1 MSARVHQSPIHQ
13 SRVNLSKIYARVNLF
28 TMILFM
34 LCGTTVATPKLGSSL
49 PAHPWQGKTLENK
62 LEPSAENS
70 RYWVALYSHDC
81 GDMGEI
87 WNALLAQNLPI
98 QAVNAEETYSAAP
111 KSLETSKNVW
121 RGPSATQFSR
131 ALKVRVYPTVLL
143 LEGERIVGLW
153 EPTSGTSFGEYLA
166 RMTLN

>member
-1 MSARVHQSPIHQ
+1 MP
-13 SRVNLSKIYARVNLF
+13 
-28 TMILFM
+28 FM
-34 LCGTTVATPKLGSSL
+34 LCSTTLATPKLGSSL
-49 PAHPWQGKTLENK
+49 PAHPWQEKILDNK
-62 LEPSAENS
+62 LEKSSENV

-87 WNALLAQNLPI
+87 WNALLTQNLPI

-111 KSLETSKNVW
+111 KSLEASKNVW
-121 RGPSATQFSR
+121 RGPQATQFSR

-153 EPTSGTSFGEYLA
+153 EPTSGTSFLDYVTKMALK
-166 RMTLN
+166 